1 METTLRVINIIKVRL
16 LQHFIQNITTIS
28 KLLQWR
34 NFYSPL
40 QVLLNANTDAK
51 MALQILN
58 GYC

>member
-34 NFYSPL
+34 NFYSLL

-51 MALQILN
+51 MTLQILN

>member
-51 MALQILN
+51 MTLQILN